1 MKINKEK
8 VEKLAKLAYL
18 SFDKEEMNR
27 MISDLEEMLH
37 FVNKLKEVN
46 TEGISPLTHVHS
58 KNNNIT
64 REDNVSSIDNVK
76 AQILENSP
84 NHNSDYIKA
93 PNVLNKK

>member
-37 FVNKLKEVN
+37 FVNKLEEVN
-46 TEGISPLTHVHS
+46 TDDIRPLTHVHS

-64 REDNVSSIDNVK
+64 RDDNVSNIDDVK
-76 AQILENSP
+76 SQILENSP